1 MVNISLKGTL
11 ISALLISASLPVAT
25 CLDCSSHPVL
35 KKFDVDKY
43 FLKDSAESGTPP
55 SKTKQTWWLNPC
67 SENQKYDKE
76 LPNECKRDDIFCE
89 VTYVKTPE
97 LDNYM
102 VTKVIDFSKN
112 IAYSVEDVD
121 NQLILTFKGTKWGSS
136 TIDARIQYQCNTNM
150 VHDKV
155 TFGKLEENVLNLAV
169 EGPSGCL
176 KDDNSNNNN
185 GDNNNDDKNN
195 NNNKNRERNNNSS
208 GFSWFTWLIIYAL
221 LFTIIYLMIVS
232 YMNTRGGSF
241 DDFRGEFIE
250 RTTQFVTSLPTFG
263 REVVAK
269 IFGGSSS
276 AQRGGYSA
284 V

>member
-11 ISALLISASLPVAT
+11 IPALLISAALPAAT

-35 KKFDVDKY
+35 RKFELDKH
-43 FLKDSAESGTPP
+43 FLKDSAESLTPP

-67 SENQKYDKE
+67 SENKKNGKE
-76 LPNECKRDDIFCE
+76 LPNECKGDDIFCE
-89 VTYVKTPE
+89 VTYVRTPE
-97 LDNYM
+97 LEKDI

-121 NQLILTFKGTKWGSS
+121 SQLILTLKGTKWGSS

-150 VHDKV
+150 VQDKV
-155 TFGKLEENVLNLAV
+155 TFNKLEENVLNLAV

-176 KDDNSNNNN
+176 KDEDSNDND
-185 GDNNNDDKNN
+185 GDNNNDDDGKNN
-195 NNNKNRERNNNSS
+195 NNNRERNNDSS

-250 RTTQFVTSLPTFG
+250 RTTQFVTSLPTFF